1 MFACGEAE
9 PKTRM
14 NQFNGLLQGY
24 AMAVEFGESENARG
38 YAVLLDEMYAAAL
51 RGDDGGHTDQA
62 ES

>member
-1 MFACGEAE
+1 
-9 PKTRM
+9 M

-24 AMAVEFGESENARG
+24 AMAVEFDELENARG